1 MMSFIIMT
9 LAVIGLLNVIG
20 LAVFL
25 FIVLIESRSNGIR
38 GNGEKRFGEDR
49 VRTRKVWSADD

>member
-1 MMSFIIMT
+1 MMSFVIMT

-25 FIVLIESRSNGIR
+25 FIVLIETRSTN
-38 GNGEKRFGEDR
+38 
-49 VRTRKVWSADD
+49 VRKD

>member
-25 FIVLIESRSNGIR
+25 LIVLIERNNDVRSNGK
-38 GNGEKRFGEDR
+38 KRFGANR
-49 VRTRKVWSADD
+49 VRTREVWRADD